1 MGRNALEGTT
11 FQERVSFF
19 LFEGLGR
26 VRERVPFLGKK
37 RERGTHSSFTFL
49 SFFFLR
55 NEKRDSSVLF
65 VLFRITSRPRIWVI
79 PASAGSHCAPIALKT
94 KAHAILAS
102 PGI

>member
-49 SFFFLR
+49 SFFFEER
-55 NEKRDSSVLF
+55 E
-65 VLFRITSRPRIWVI
+65 T
-79 PASAGSHCAPIALKT
+79 
-94 KAHAILAS
+94 
-102 PGI
+102 